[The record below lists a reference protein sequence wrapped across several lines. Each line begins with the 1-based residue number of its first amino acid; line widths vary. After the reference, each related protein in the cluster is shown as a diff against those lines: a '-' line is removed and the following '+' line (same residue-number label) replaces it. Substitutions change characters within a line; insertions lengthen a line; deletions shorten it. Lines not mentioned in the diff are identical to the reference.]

1 MGIRVPYST
10 NFKDLQKVYDSLI
23 GTVKTAEGFINEKKL
38 KVQRKITKINY
49 DNETKKMMV
58 DYDDGTSK
66 VFNEAEDFSG
76 EGKALAFK
84 KDDVDEVYIVLPCG
98 RRPRVGYNNY
108 GYFDWTDFKLIKK
121 VDYRELEKKEQ

>member
-1 MGIRVPYST
+1 MGIRAPYST

-23 GTVKTAEGFINEKKL
+23 GTVKAAEKSAEDFINEEKL

-66 VFNEAEDFSG
+66 VFNEVEVAADVATQERGDFKMAEVSYRFKDFFDDLGKYVEDFG
-76 EGKALAFK
+76 
-84 KDDVDEVYIVLPCG
+84 DDNE
-98 RRPRVGYNNY
+98 
-108 GYFDWTDFKLIKK
+108 
-121 VDYRELEKKEQ
+121 